1 MERIGACNTCTVDL
15 KTEKTMLTRLEAFE
29 ILRPFEVNADRIA
42 RSLFGSQYLYLHN
55 QTNGNTS
62 DAFLQFSGYHL
73 HNYQIPNG
81 RLFSLCHWIYAHFL
95 MTEVALE

>member
-15 KTEKTMLTRLEAFE
+15 KTEKTMLTRLEAFK
-29 ILRPFEVNADRIA
+29 ILRPFEVKADRIG
-42 RSLFGSQYLYLHN
+42 RSLFSSQYLYLHV

-73 HNYQIPNG
+73 HNYQLSK
-81 RLFSLCHWIYAHFL
+81 RQVVFL
-95 MTEVALE
+95 MRLNLCTFFDHCGSS